1 MKDVLKFSSK
11 QRVSILINLREIN
24 KKIIKKENFYFLIIV
39 LLIFSLDR
47 YTKIEIINNFSENS
61 FYINDF
67 INFDLVWNTG
77 IGFGLFQSSS
87 ILLYNS
93 ISLLI
98 AFVILFLIY
107 LSINSDKL
115 DKISFSLIIGGA
127 TGNFYDRMIF
137 KAVPDFID
145 LHYKNFHWF
154 TFNVADILI
163 TLGII
168 IFLIKGLLE
177 SKIK

>member
-1 MKDVLKFSSK
+1 MIS
-11 QRVSILINLREIN
+11 LREIN
-24 KKIIKKENFYFLIIV
+24 NKIITKENFYFLIIV
-39 LLIFSLDR
+39 LLIFGLDR
-47 YTKIEIINNFSENS
+47 YTKIEIINNFSETS

-87 ILLYNS
+87 SLLYNS

-98 AFVILFLIY
+98 VFVILFLIY
-107 LSINSDKL
+107 LLIISDKL
-115 DKISFSLIIGGA
+115 DKISLSLIIGGA
-127 TGNFYDRMIF
+127 IGNFYDRMIF

-163 TLGII
+163 SLGII

>member
-1 MKDVLKFSSK
+1 MIS
-11 QRVSILINLREIN
+11 LREIN
-24 KKIIKKENFYFLIIV
+24 NKIITKENFYFLIIV
-39 LLIFSLDR
+39 LLIFGLDR
-47 YTKIEIINNFSENS
+47 YTKIEIINNFSETS

-87 ILLYNS
+87 SLLYNS

-107 LSINSDKL
+107 LLIISDKL
-115 DKISFSLIIGGA
+115 DKISLSLIIGGA
-127 TGNFYDRMIF
+127 IGNFYDRMIF

-168 IFLIKGLLE
+168 IFLIKGFLV

>member
-1 MKDVLKFSSK
+1 MIS
-11 QRVSILINLREIN
+11 LREIN
-24 KKIIKKENFYFLIIV
+24 NKIIKKENFYFLIIV
-39 LLIFSLDR
+39 LFIFSLDR

-107 LSINSDKL
+107 LLIISDKL

-127 TGNFYDRMIF
+127 IGNFYDRMIF

-163 TLGII
+163 SLGII

>member
-11 QRVSILINLREIN
+11 QRVSILINLREI
-24 KKIIKKENFYFLIIV
+24 KEKIIKKENFYFLIIV
-39 LLIFSLDR
+39 LFIFSLDR

-107 LSINSDKL
+107 LLIISDKL
-115 DKISFSLIIGGA
+115 DKISLSLIIGGA
-127 TGNFYDRMIF
+127 IGNFYDRMIF

-163 TLGII
+163 SLGII

>member
-1 MKDVLKFSSK
+1 MIS
-11 QRVSILINLREIN
+11 LREIN
-24 KKIIKKENFYFLIIV
+24 NKIITKENFYFLIIV
-39 LLIFSLDR
+39 LLIFGLDR

-107 LSINSDKL
+107 LLIISDKL
-115 DKISFSLIIGGA
+115 DKISLSLIIGGA
-127 TGNFYDRMIF
+127 IGNFYDRMIF
-137 KAVPDFID
+137 NAVPDFID

-163 TLGII
+163 SLGII

>member
-1 MKDVLKFSSK
+1 MIS
-11 QRVSILINLREIN
+11 LREIN
-24 KKIIKKENFYFLIIV
+24 NKIITKENFYFLIIV

-47 YTKIEIINNFSENS
+47 YSKIEIIDNFSENS

-87 ILLYNS
+87 SLLYNS

-107 LSINSDKL
+107 ISFISDKL

-127 TGNFYDRMIF
+127 TGNFYDRIVF

-145 LHYKNFHWF
+145 LHYNNFHWF

-163 TLGII
+163 TLGIL

-177 SKIK
+177 NKIK

>member
-1 MKDVLKFSSK
+1 M
-11 QRVSILINLREIN
+11 INLREI
-24 KKIIKKENFYFLIIV
+24 KEKIIKKENFYFLIIV
-39 LLIFSLDR
+39 LFIFSLDR

-107 LSINSDKL
+107 LLIISDKL
-115 DKISFSLIIGGA
+115 DKISLSLIIGGA
-127 TGNFYDRMIF
+127 IGNFYDRMIF

-163 TLGII
+163 SLGII

-177 SKIK
+177 SKIKWKN

>member
-1 MKDVLKFSSK
+1 MIS
-11 QRVSILINLREIN
+11 LREIN
-24 KKIIKKENFYFLIIV
+24 NKIITKENFYFLIIV
-39 LLIFSLDR
+39 LLIFGLDR

-61 FYINDF
+61 FYINVF

-107 LSINSDKL
+107 LLIISDKL

-127 TGNFYDRMIF
+127 IGNFYDRMIF

-163 TLGII
+163 SLGII

>member
-1 MKDVLKFSSK
+1 MIS
-11 QRVSILINLREIN
+11 LREIN
-24 KKIIKKENFYFLIIV
+24 NKIITKENFYFLIIV
-39 LLIFSLDR
+39 LLIFALDR

-107 LSINSDKL
+107 LLIISDKL
-115 DKISFSLIIGGA
+115 DKISLSLIIGGA
-127 TGNFYDRMIF
+127 IGNFYDRMIF

-163 TLGII
+163 SLGII

>member
-1 MKDVLKFSSK
+1 MIS
-11 QRVSILINLREIN
+11 LREIN
-24 KKIIKKENFYFLIIV
+24 NKIITKENFYFLIIV
-39 LLIFSLDR
+39 LLIFGLDR
-47 YTKIEIINNFSENS
+47 YTKIEIINNFSETS

-107 LSINSDKL
+107 LLIISDKL

-127 TGNFYDRMIF
+127 IGNFYDRMIF

-163 TLGII
+163 SLGII

>member
-1 MKDVLKFSSK
+1 M
-11 QRVSILINLREIN
+11 INLREI
-24 KKIIKKENFYFLIIV
+24 KEKIIKKENFYFLIIV
-39 LLIFSLDR
+39 LFIFSLDR
-47 YTKIEIINNFSENS
+47 YTKIVIINNFSENS

-107 LSINSDKL
+107 LLIISDKL
-115 DKISFSLIIGGA
+115 DKISLSLIIGGA
-127 TGNFYDRMIF
+127 IGNFYDRMIF

-163 TLGII
+163 SLGII